1 MQKPSLQYGGGSAI
15 SNFDRPFL
23 CEDVLLENVRR
34 RKHV

>member
-23 CEDVLLENVRR
+23 SVKMFC
-34 RKHV
+34 